1 MHRVSTVRKGL
12 TGFLFG
18 LIVAA
23 PLADAAAQTPTNN
36 CWLGSL
42 VFPPDKEFSALKT
55 YQKVYAAQTK
65 AHPEDE
71 KMSTRLRVTEEKLAD
86 FVKDRTP
93 AQKLFATGGVVPI
106 ALTSKSAFFVG
117 EPLAMTVRACG
128 AHPIEGYCSQEAA
141 NALEGESIETSIM
154 GIGALAKDGVY
165 GYLRLYVE
173 PAFDGMKGRAFAR
186 VEFAGQQHWDPA
198 MGQVDPQAVCPE

>member
-23 PLADAAAQTPTNN
+23 PLASAAAQTPQNN

-55 YQKVYAAQTK
+55 YQKVYANRLK
-65 AHPEDE
+65 ANPGDE
-71 KMSTRLRVTEEKLAD
+71 KMAARLRVTEDNIAKFLSG
-86 FVKDRTP
+86 RTP

-106 ALTSKSAFFVG
+106 ALTSKSAFLVG
-117 EPLAMTVRACG
+117 EPLAMTVRTCG
-128 AHPIEGYCSQEAA
+128 AHPIAGYCSEEAA
-141 NALEGESIETSIM
+141 HALDGESIETTIT
-154 GIGALAKDGVY
+154 GIGALAKDSVY

-173 PAFDGMKGRAFAR
+173 PEFDGMKGRGFAR
-186 VEFAGQQHWDPA
+186 VEFAGQQHWD
-198 MGQVDPQAVCPE
+198 QAQGRAIEGACPE